1 MFTRAARRSC
11 RLQRLGS
18 ARAFAANLL
27 FLNLLFVGGS
37 SLVRRRCLEALG
49 GLQAGLEIME
59 DVDFLA
65 RATRLFGVRYLNRP
79 SLYYRVG
86 PSMMRSQ
93 TDLQGALK
101 RSYVRMQAGYR
112 ETFGEWDFYFLKILA
127 RAVLRFI

>member
-1 MFTRAARRSC
+1 M
-11 RLQRLGS
+11 
-18 ARAFAANLL
+18 
-27 FLNLLFVGGS
+27 
-37 SLVRRRCLEALG
+37 RRRCLEALG
-49 GLQAGLEIME
+49 GLREELEIME

-86 PSMMRSQ
+86 PSMMHSQ
-93 TDLQGALK
+93 KDLQAALN

-112 ETFGEWDFYFLKILA
+112 ETFGAFEFYFLKILA